1 MDSVMELEWK
11 EMKPGA
17 KSILDDPVAQL
28 LLNGQASTPSEAE
41 RQYVETHLDEVL
53 RLVQSPLSDEEFRRH
68 PLIAMLF
75 SHGSRGWED
84 SLR

>member
-1 MDSVMELEWK
+1 MNS
-11 EMKPGA
+11 GTG
-17 KSILDDPVAQL
+17 SILDDPIAQL

-41 RQYVETHLDEVL
+41 RLYLEAHLDEVL
-53 RLVQSPLSDEEFRRH
+53 RLVQSPLSEDEFRSH
-68 PLIAMLF
+68 PLIILLF